1 MLTFLTMVGLTIVQN
16 ASFTLVSR
24 ARNSGSLLYNGMA
37 SVLSN
42 GIWLMVMVYV
52 VREIDSWDMRAAYIL
67 GATIGSVLMQW
78 FAMTYLEK
86 PKKHAARVALHGELE
101 TAFRLIERHETDA
114 DARFSALTE
123 RLAKLSARLAT
134 LQQQLDKSQTA
145 LVAPKK
151 PEARKPRRPV
161 ADIVNVDLCPADP
174 HPAPYGTARMPEVER
189 NPDMS
194 VMVQAPADEAPA
206 KPKRK
211 RKPRA
216 KKNSNPDNIA

>member
-24 ARNSGSLLYNGMA
+24 ARNSGSLLYNGAA

-42 GIWLMVMVYV
+42 GIWLLVMVYV
-52 VREIDSWDMRAAYIL
+52 VREIESWDMRAAYIL

-78 FAMTYLEK
+78 VAMTYLEK
-86 PKKHAARVALHGELE
+86 PKKHAARVALHAELE
-101 TAFRLIERHETDA
+101 TAFRLIERNNA
-114 DARFSALTE
+114 DTHDSFRTLTE
-123 RLAKLSARLAT
+123 RLAKVSERLAT
-134 LQQQLDKSQTA
+134 LQQQLDKPQTA
-145 LVAPKK
+145 LVAPK
-151 PEARKPRRPV
+151 PKPRRPV

-174 HPAPYGTARMPEVER
+174 HPAPYGSARMPEVEHDV
-189 NPDMS
+189 NLS
-194 VMVQAPADEAPA
+194 VTLQTAPA

-216 KKNSNPDNIA
+216 KKNTNPDTIA